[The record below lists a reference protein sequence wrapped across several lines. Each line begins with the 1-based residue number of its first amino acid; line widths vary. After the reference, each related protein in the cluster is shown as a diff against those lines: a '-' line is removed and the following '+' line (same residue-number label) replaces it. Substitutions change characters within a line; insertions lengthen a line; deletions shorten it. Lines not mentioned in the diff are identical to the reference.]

1 MILSRRNGCIII
13 NENQVFKIFEFEQ
26 EFLIEKQLLSQNIF
40 SSQLDKKSGYRLNFV
55 KIISFENSFYVME
68 KINGVSLY
76 NLIKSSPAD
85 FYYAGL
91 WLKSF
96 HDQNRQNNDI
106 SRLFGD
112 SNPHHFIINKDEKS
126 ISAIDPGRAFGK
138 IDNIYVDLARFT
150 VDTLKMVRI
159 IRKKHYLTA
168 IHSLF
173 RGYFKNGE
181 FSINVFMKHVHK
193 RMLFN
198 FKKQRSQ
205 RSFIFASISFFIVW
219 YRFYILKRYPPD
231 AIKK

>member
-1 MILSRRNGCIII
+1 MILFRRNGCIII
-13 NENQVFKIFEFEQ
+13 NENQVFKIFESEQ
-26 EFLIEKQLLSQNIF
+26 EFLKEKQLLSQNIF
-40 SSQLDKKSGYRLNFV
+40 STQLDKKSGYRLTFV

-68 KINGVSLY
+68 KINGVSLN

-96 HDQNRQNNDI
+96 HDQNRQKDGN

-112 SNPHHFIINKDEKS
+112 ANPHHFIINKDEKS

-150 VDTLKMVRI
+150 VDTLKTVRI

-168 IHSLF
+168 IHSLLG
-173 RGYFKNGE
+173 GYFKNGE
-181 FSINVFMKHVHK
+181 FSINVFMKHVYK

-205 RSFIFASISFFIVW
+205 RNLIVAFISFILMC
-219 YRFYILKRYPPD
+219 YRIKILKRNTSD
-231 AIKK
+231 VIE